1 MDPVSSILDLLLNV
15 EVFLLIFVL
24 VLLKSSVKFVPQN
37 RAWLIERFGKYHS
50 TKEAWL
56 KLYCAIYRP
65 NCR

>member
-1 MDPVSSILDLLLNV
+1 MDPISSILDLLLNV

-37 RAWLIERFGKYHS
+37 RAWLKIPFNQRSG
-50 TKEAWL
+50 L

-65 NCR
+65 YCR